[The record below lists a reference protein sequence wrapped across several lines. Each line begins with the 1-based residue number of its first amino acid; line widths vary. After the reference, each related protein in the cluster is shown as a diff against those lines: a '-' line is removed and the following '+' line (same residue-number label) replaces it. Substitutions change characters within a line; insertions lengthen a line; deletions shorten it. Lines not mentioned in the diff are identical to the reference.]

1 MSSVIQSYQEST
13 YRGWDIHCGTSRW
26 GKGQAPAR
34 AVSFAQA
41 DNSQIQS
48 WFGSGLPTPP
58 ETKDMTEVAPNR
70 QANNH
75 HAALSC
81 QPTRPQFHD
90 ISNNEFVAQL
100 RSTSYS
106 QASSRTQDEM
116 LDSGL
121 RARNS
126 REQSYT
132 SQDVSE
138 KDDEIATYLQIP
150 GSVNQSKGS
159 LAEFA
164 AEITCLFW
172 FESAATLQYAET
184 SSSCLP
190 WEHGLVPDATP
201 STGFR
206 KWVTT
211 ILTTT
216 QVSKEVILLALM
228 FIYRLKKFNPSVS
241 GKRGSEFRLLT
252 IALMLGN
259 KFLDDN
265 TYTNKTWAEVSGI
278 SVMEIH
284 IMEVEFLSN
293 MRYDLYVS
301 KEEWKSWNTLLGKF
315 GQFYEQASRPVR
327 MPSRSSAPVT
337 PIAQTF
343 QHKLPS
349 PPATYRGQPAY
360 PSQGY
365 APTLPNPLST
375 VPHLSRSP
383 VRQQRNVMLE
393 HLERKRS
400 MDFATDLPPAKR
412 FHQAPHSAANQIPT
426 TLTPTASV
434 YTPSTL
440 PALTP
445 ESFSTGSNQST
456 SQMPPS
462 MQLPRLPMPRIET
475 TRSLSNTH
483 LAPLA
488 LPASRAMST
497 VYPQSSTIS
506 PQPITPISAGSSV
519 GLNLYHHSNPAL
531 TDGSR
536 QHSNYASA
544 NASPAILAYNPVTTR
559 PGLSPSY
566 FLTNRSSPYRP
577 VRGVNTLLY
586 PPPPASMHNP
596 ARNMAQDQI
605 HYQPLSKAGAERRSG
620 PLPYMAQNAWY
631 QGNQTTP
638 HTPQTYRA

>member
-1 MSSVIQSYQEST
+1 MSSAIQSHQDST
-13 YRGWDIHCGTSRW
+13 QRGWAGDCRTSRW
-26 GKGQAPAR
+26 A
-34 AVSFAQA
+34 FEQA
-41 DNSQIQS
+41 DNRQIQS
-48 WFGSGLPTPP
+48 WFGGGLPTPP
-58 ETKDMTEVAPNR
+58 DTRDMTEVALNR
-70 QANNH
+70 QADDTRST
-75 HAALSC
+75 LSY
-81 QPTRPQFHD
+81 QPSRLPFHD
-90 ISNNEFVAQL
+90 VSNTDFAAQF
-100 RSTSYS
+100 RSNSYS
-106 QASSRTQDEM
+106 HASSRTQIDLPE
-116 LDSGL
+116 SGM
-121 RARNS
+121 RTRGS
-126 REQSYT
+126 REPSYA
-132 SQDVSE
+132 SQDISE

-150 GSVNQSKGS
+150 PSVNQSKGS

-172 FESAATLQYAET
+172 FEGAATLQYAET
-184 SSSCLP
+184 TDNYIS
-190 WEHGLVPDATP
+190 WERGLVPDAIP

-315 GQFYEQASRPVR
+315 GQFYERASRPSR
-327 MPSRSSAPVT
+327 TDSRSSAPVT
-337 PIAQTF
+337 PISQTF
-343 QHKLPS
+343 PHKLPS
-349 PPATYRGQPAY
+349 PPATYHGQSTYA
-360 PSQGY
+360 SHGY
-365 APTLPNPLST
+365 APTLPNPLT
-375 VPHLSRSP
+375 AVAHPSRSP
-383 VRQQRNVMLE
+383 VRQQRNPVLE
-393 HLERKRS
+393 QLERKRS

-412 FHQAPHSAANQIPT
+412 FHQATYPASNQIPPT
-426 TLTPTASV
+426 ITPTTTV
-434 YTPSTL
+434 YTPNTL

-445 ESFSTGSNQST
+445 DSFRMGSNQ
-456 SQMPPS
+456 PS
-462 MQLPRLPMPRIET
+462 NQSSSSIQLPRLPMPRIDS
-475 TRSLSNTH
+475 TRNSSSAH
-483 LAPLA
+483 LAPLS

-497 VYPQSSTIS
+497 VYAHGPMVSS
-506 PQPITPISAGSSV
+506 QPITPISAGPTD
-519 GLNLYHHSNPAL
+519 GLNLYHNPIPPL
-531 TDGSR
+531 SDGGR

-544 NASPAILAYNPVTTR
+544 NGSPATLGYNAVR

-577 VRGVNTLLY
+577 VRGVNTLLI
-586 PPPPASMHNP
+586 PPPSASMQNP
-596 ARNMAQDQI
+596 ARNMAHDQI
-605 HYQPLSKAGAERRSG
+605 HYQPLSKAGTERRSG
-620 PLPYMAQNAWY
+620 PLPYMATNNSWY
-631 QGNQTTP
+631 QSNQTTP
-638 HTPQTYRA
+638 QMPQRYQT